1 MTGPQIELRVQLPL
15 ARFELDVDVS
25 SSARCL
31 GIFGPSG
38 AGKTSLIEALAGW
51 RRPSAGR
58 VCVGGVVFFDDAA
71 RVAVPIEKRGMGYV
85 PQDVLLLPHWSVRAN
100 LEAAGPLEAPV
111 LETFDLEPLLGRD
124 VRSLSG
130 GERQRVALARALL
143 ARPRLLILDEPLT
156 GLDRERRRRA
166 LALLLSVKERF
177 GLPMLFVSHDATDV
191 QVLCDEVVV
200 LERGRVRAQGAPAA
214 LLAAQSAEG
223 FENVLRGRI
232 GAVRE
237 GSASLELSA
246 GLAVE
251 VADAGLEPGTPAVFA
266 LRGED
271 VLVARGPL
279 PLLSARNRLPARVS
293 AVRGSGGEA
302 WVEAESGGTRIG
314 ARVTLGA
321 LHELEL
327 APGVEV
333 TLLFKAT
340 SCRLVAA

>member
-1 MTGPQIELRVQLPL
+1 MIEIRLELPL
-15 ARFELDVDVS
+15 TEFALDLSVELGS
-25 SSARCL
+25 GCTGL
-31 GIFGPSG
+31 FGPSG
-38 AGKTSLIEALAGW
+38 SGKTSVLEILAGW
-51 RRPSAGR
+51 RKPRSGR
-58 VCVGGVVFFDDAA
+58 VRVGQDVLFDAGA
-71 RVAVPIEKRGMGYV
+71 RIELRPEQRSLGYV
-85 PQDVLLLPHWSVRAN
+85 PQDVLLLPHWSVREN
-100 LEAAGPLEAPV
+100 LEAAGELDARV
-111 LETFDLEPLLGRD
+111 LETFELEPLLARG

-143 ARPRLLILDEPLT
+143 TRPRLLLLDEPLT

-177 GLPMLFVSHDATDV
+177 AVPMIFVSHDATDV

-214 LLAAQSAEG
+214 VLAAQPGAG
-223 FENVLRGRI
+223 FENVLRGHI
-232 GAVRE
+232 ASASE
-237 GSASLELSA
+237 GSAALELRP
-246 GLAVE
+246 GLRIE
-251 VADAGLEPGTPAVFA
+251 VADPGLSSGTAAVFA

-271 VLVARGPL
+271 VLVARGRL
-279 PLLSARNRLPARVS
+279 PPISARNRLRARVHS
-293 AVRGSGGEA
+293 VREDGGEI
-302 WVEAESGGTRIG
+302 WIEADCSGVRLG
-314 ARVTLGA
+314 ARVTRAA